1 MTTETTRY
9 QAQGVTLTGAELR
22 RVLGT
27 VPGSA
32 AVLVAPPA
40 GATMDGVAVAG
51 FLLVVDVLKPDGDG
65 ISGFTLIT
73 TTESSISAPLEEG
86 DAQLVPKTAADL
98 LAQLD
103 GQEEGIH
110 VLVDL
115 FCAMPHD
122 MNTERGLLDWANL
135 EHAILAPERVVLQAV
150 DTFDTRQF

>member
-1 MTTETTRY
+1 MTTGTTRC

-22 RVLGT
+22 RVLST
-27 VPGSA
+27 VTESA
-32 AVLVAPPA
+32 VVLVAPPA

-73 TTESSISAPLEEG
+73 TTESAARAGTEEDATPL
-86 DAQLVPKTAADL
+86 APKTAANL
-98 LAQLD
+98 LAELN
-103 GQEEGIH
+103 GQEEGVH

-122 MNTERGLLDWANL
+122 MSTERGLLDWANL